1 MSAPRQARRQ
11 RIGFWLGVLGVAL
24 FAITLPATRLATGT
38 DAEPQLSP
46 GFVTAARAALAGL
59 LSLAFLLLTR
69 SPWPARGHW
78 RMLLLSVG
86 GNLIGFPLLVALA
99 LRSVSAAHGA
109 VILAVLPLATAAAA
123 ALLLGQ
129 RERLGFWLCAL
140 AGCALVVLYAWL
152 RAQGAGGFGFAPA
165 DVLLLGAVIA
175 AAIGYVAGA
184 RLTPVLGAER
194 VICWMGVLGLPLSLP
209 LTLWL
214 WPDAATLAQV
224 RAPAWAGVAYV
235 GAVSMWSGFFAWF
248 RGLDWGGALRVSQV
262 LLLQPFLTM
271 LFAVP
276 LLGERLDALSLGFAT
291 AVVLTVFVGR
301 RLSLP
306 APAVA
311 PMAGGDPRTISLP
324 KAQE

>member
-1 MSAPRQARRQ
+1 M
-11 RIGFWLGVLGVAL
+11 
-24 FAITLPATRLATGT
+24 
-38 DAEPQLSP
+38 
-46 GFVTAARAALAGL
+46 
-59 LSLAFLLLTR
+59 
-69 SPWPARGHW
+69 
-78 RMLLLSVG
+78 
-86 GNLIGFPLLVALA
+86 
-99 LRSVSAAHGA
+99 
-109 VILAVLPLATAAAA
+109 
-123 ALLLGQ
+123 
-129 RERLGFWLCAL
+129 
-140 AGCALVVLYAWL
+140 
-152 RAQGAGGFGFAPA
+152 
-165 DVLLLGAVIA
+165 
-175 AAIGYVAGA
+175 
-184 RLTPVLGAER
+184 
-194 VICWMGVLGLPLSLP
+194 
-209 LTLWL
+209 
-214 WPDAATLAQV
+214 

-311 PMAGGDPRTISLP
+311 PLAGGDPQTVSLP

>member
-1 MSAPRQARRQ
+1 M
-11 RIGFWLGVLGVAL
+11 
-24 FAITLPATRLATGT
+24 
-38 DAEPQLSP
+38 
-46 GFVTAARAALAGL
+46 
-59 LSLAFLLLTR
+59 
-69 SPWPARGHW
+69 
-78 RMLLLSVG
+78 
-86 GNLIGFPLLVALA
+86 
-99 LRSVSAAHGA
+99 
-109 VILAVLPLATAAAA
+109 
-123 ALLLGQ
+123 
-129 RERLGFWLCAL
+129 
-140 AGCALVVLYAWL
+140 
-152 RAQGAGGFGFAPA
+152 
-165 DVLLLGAVIA
+165 LLLGAVIA

-209 LTLWL
+209 FTLWL

-311 PMAGGDPRTISLP
+311 SLAGGDPQTVSLP